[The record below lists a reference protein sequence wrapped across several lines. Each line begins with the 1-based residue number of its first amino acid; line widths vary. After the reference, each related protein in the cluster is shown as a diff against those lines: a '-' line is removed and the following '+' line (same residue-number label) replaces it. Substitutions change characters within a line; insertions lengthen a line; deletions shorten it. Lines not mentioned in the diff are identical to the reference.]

1 MVENK
6 QTFNELLGL
15 EEWNNRMKQKKIVIE
30 KLIEN
35 QSQKKCQVENEQI
48 ELGPQIRVNLI
59 NQHFKDQTL
68 NDNFVKQMEVNYQ
81 ESSKVNNTQEYVRS
95 RNQSSMDMYKHQVNK
110 KLINQIIQN
119 KLKKVK
125 KSSSYDKKIN
135 KTKDEIEVIRNNI
148 LLNGGNFK
156 SQGDLYI
163 Q

>member
-1 MVENK
+1 
-6 QTFNELLGL
+6 
-15 EEWNNRMKQKKIVIE
+15 
-30 KLIEN
+30 
-35 QSQKKCQVENEQI
+35 
-48 ELGPQIRVNLI
+48 
-59 NQHFKDQTL
+59 
-68 NDNFVKQMEVNYQ
+68 
-81 ESSKVNNTQEYVRS
+81 
-95 RNQSSMDMYKHQVNK
+95 MDMYKHQVNK